1 MADNFT
7 FELVSP
13 EKLLLSGDAEMV
25 TIPGVEGDM
34 GVLAK
39 HAAVMTSLRP
49 GLVGVKMADGSE
61 TAFFVRGGFAD
72 ITPDSVTVLAEFAM
86 PKEDVT
92 KELWEEQKRIA
103 QEEHDL
109 HHAAGDEEKKL
120 AARSYL
126 DQLNHLEPSILP
138 A

>member
-1 MADNFT
+1 MAENFT

-13 EKLLLSGDAEMV
+13 ERLLLSGDAEMV

-34 GVLAK
+34 GVLAR

-49 GLVGVKMADGSE
+49 GLVGVKMGDGSE
-61 TAFFVRGGFAD
+61 SSYFVRGGFAD
-72 ITPDSVTVLAEFAM
+72 ITPTSVTVLAEFAL
-86 PKEDVT
+86 PKEEVT

-103 QEEHDL
+103 QEEYDL
-109 HHAAGDEEKKL
+109 HHAAGEEEKKL

-126 DQLNHLEPSILP
+126 DQLNHLEPTILP

>member
-1 MADNFT
+1 MAESFA

-13 EKLLLSGDAEMV
+13 EKLLVSGNAEIV

-34 GVLAK
+34 GVMAN

-49 GLVGVKMADGSE
+49 GLVGVKLEDGSE
-61 TAFFVRGGFAD
+61 NSYFVRGGFAD
-72 ITPDSVTVLAEFAM
+72 ITPNGVTVLAEFAM

-92 KELWEEQKRIA
+92 RESWEEQKRIA
-103 QEEHDL
+103 QEAYDL
-109 HHAAGDEEKKL
+109 HQAAGDEEKRL

-126 DQLNHLEPSILP
+126 DQLNHLEPQVLP
-138 A
+138 V

>member
-1 MADNFT
+1 MAENFT

-13 EKLLLSGDAEMV
+13 EKLLLSGEAEMV

-34 GVLAK
+34 SVLAR

-49 GLVGVKMADGSE
+49 GLVGVTMNDGSE
-61 TAFFVRGGFAD
+61 TSFFVRGGFAD
-72 ITPDSVTVLAEFAM
+72 ITPDSVTILAEFAM
-86 PKEDVT
+86 PKSDVT
-92 KELWEEQKRIA
+92 REVWDEQKRIA
-103 QEEHDL
+103 QEEYDL
-109 HHAAGDEEKKL
+109 HHAANDEEKKL

-126 DQLNHLEPSILP
+126 DQLNHLEPSLLP

>member
-1 MADNFT
+1 MAENFT

-13 EKLLLSGDAEMV
+13 ERLLLSGDAEMV

-34 GVLAK
+34 GVLAR

-49 GLVGVKMADGSE
+49 GLVGVTMSDG
-61 TAFFVRGGFAD
+61 TQNDYFVRGGFAD
-72 ITPDSVTVLAEFAM
+72 ITPTSVTVLAEFAL
-86 PKEDVT
+86 PKAEVT
-92 KELWEEQKRIA
+92 KEIWDEQKRIA
-103 QEEHDL
+103 QEEYDL
-109 HHAAGDEEKKL
+109 HHAAGEEEKKL

-126 DQLNHLEPSILP
+126 DQLNHLEPTILP

>member
-25 TIPGVEGDM
+25 TVPGAEGDM
-34 GVLAK
+34 GILAN
-39 HAAVMTSLRP
+39 HSPVMTTLRP
-49 GLVGVKMADGSE
+49 GLIEVKMGDGSE
-61 TAFFVRGGFAD
+61 SSFFVRGGFAD
-72 ITPDSVTVLAEFAM
+72 ITPTGLTVLAEFAV
-86 PKEDVT
+86 PKS
-92 KELWEEQKRIA
+92 ELTREMFDEQKKIA

-109 HHAAGDEEKKL
+109 HLEAGDDEKKQ

-126 DQLNHLEPSILP
+126 DQLNHLEPTLLP